1 MEIIAID
8 KPEAKERLFAVLKA
22 GGVAVVPTDTVY
34 GLACDA
40 FNADAVEKLF
50 LIKER
55 DREKA
60 IPVFVTDRGMLEQ
73 IARIDEPL
81 ATVLFNFWPGALTA
95 VLAAQHVFPEA
106 LLAGTLTV
114 GVRIPNYSFILDL
127 IRGYGKPLAVTSA
140 NKSGTDSSTRIARVA
155 QDFQEGIGP
164 DLLINAGDLPESAP
178 STVIDCT
185 KTPPVILREGAISK
199 KTFFEVA
206 DQYFK
211 PNNY

>member
-114 GVRIPNYSFILDL
+114 GVRITNY
-127 IRGYGKPLAVTSA
+127 
-140 NKSGTDSSTRIARVA
+140 
-155 QDFQEGIGP
+155 
-164 DLLINAGDLPESAP
+164 
-178 STVIDCT
+178 
-185 KTPPVILREGAISK
+185 
-199 KTFFEVA
+199 
-206 DQYFK
+206 
-211 PNNY
+211 